1 MPPGRAS
8 PWMPFPAQS
17 EWTARTLQAGEREI
31 SGAPSVPHMFRCV
44 CLCVCCEKSRE
55 CAVRSTLRLCH
66 GTPPFPTSP
75 GDNCKIFTPAL
86 VKHLHLPVC
95 CGCVLLRPDVLEKSH
110 RANGERRGFWGGVEV
125 GAEAWESIGAVSGM
139 GVFAVRQLG
148 SISFISSAFIHRP
161 NFALPPLDERSGA
174 VAPLP

>member
-17 EWTARTLQAGEREI
+17 EWTARTLRAGEREI

-86 VKHLHLPVC
+86 VKRLHLPVPR
-95 CGCVLLRPDVLEKSH
+95 LLRLRTFAPGRAGKIAPRKRRASRFLGRGGGWSGSLGKH
-110 RANGERRGFWGGVEV
+110 RGGIGDGRLRG
-125 GAEAWESIGAVSGM
+125 SPT
-139 GVFAVRQLG
+139 RLN
-148 SISFISSAFIHRP
+148 FIHKFGFHSSSDFRP
-161 NFALPPLDERSGA
+161 PPVG
-174 VAPLP
+174 